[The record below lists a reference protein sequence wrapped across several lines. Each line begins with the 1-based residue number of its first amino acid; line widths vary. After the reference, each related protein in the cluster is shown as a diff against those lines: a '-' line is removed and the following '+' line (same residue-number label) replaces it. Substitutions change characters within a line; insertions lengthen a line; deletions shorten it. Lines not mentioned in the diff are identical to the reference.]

1 MFEEVLVFA
10 YFICG
15 YLKYLEAI
23 PTTLKKIIL
32 IICSDINKIIQKKI
46 LRELDDNLFDLFDKL
61 GMDINNSEVIE
72 VIEVI
77 DVLDLIIEEIIKVA

>member
-1 MFEEVLVFA
+1 M
-10 YFICG
+10 
-15 YLKYLEAI
+15 
-23 PTTLKKIIL
+23 